1 MLCLVLMSDDVS
13 LKISFGL
20 DSKNEKKINECI
32 NFSFIDEK
40 GNDIF
45 TSLTKEQ
52 LLYFITKRVR

>member
-1 MLCLVLMSDDVS
+1 MANDVS
-13 LKISFGL
+13 LKTSFGL
-20 DSKNEKKINECI
+20 DSKNEMKINECI

>member
-1 MLCLVLMSDDVS
+1 MANDVS

-52 LLYFITKRVR
+52 LLYKITKDVDNN